1 MKTRS
6 WVRNTPTQKGM
17 TISLEQHNKIL
28 TVSWE
33 IPPLRITVNFLFFSA
48 HLGLR
53 VGEAAR
59 SGQTQSCACN
69 H

>member
-6 WVRNTPTQKGM
+6 RVRNTPTQKRM

-33 IPPLRITVNFLFFSA
+33 IPPLRITVTFLFSSA

-53 VGEAAR
+53 VGEVAR
-59 SGQTQSCACN
+59 SGQT
-69 H
+69 